1 MDAMKAARA
10 ALALFLFA
18 LSMAASAAPAM
29 PRFDELKQRLKIRPE
44 QEEQYDLAV
53 GATKRA
59 LLAVGLSMME
69 MKQRLAEELMKP
81 DPDFSR
87 LFDGADRVFEQQRPL
102 FQEAGREWK
111 KLYALLDDRQVEVVK
126 KFLLDNLGAIGAAP
140 FLDDAPKRK
149 REPRQDPPPERE
161 WI

>member
-1 MDAMKAARA
+1 MKAARA
-10 ALALFLFA
+10 VFA
-18 LSMAASAAPAM
+18 LLVLAFSMAASAAPAM
-29 PRFDELKQRLKIRPE
+29 PRFDELKERLKIRPE
-44 QEEQYDLAV
+44 QQEQYDLAV

-59 LLAVGLSMME
+59 LLAVGLSMMD

-87 LFDGADRVFEQQRPL
+87 MFEGADRVFEQQRPL
-102 FQEAGREWK
+102 FEEAGREWK

-126 KFLLDNLGAIGAAP
+126 KFLLDNLGQLGAAP
-140 FLDDAPKRK
+140 FLDDAPKKKERH
-149 REPRQDPPPERE
+149 REAPPPDRE